1 VAIALALLG
10 AFVIVQASQLKLTTL
25 GGGPGPGVFPMALGA
40 LLLGLGVLLA
50 PSTLRERTEFGHI
63 PRLVGLTLVLIV
75 YAILLDPLGFVIT
88 TALAMAV
95 LLGAFTTNRRWLW
108 AIIGVVG
115 SVISYALFSSIL
127 HVQLPAD
134 PWFIWP

>member
-1 VAIALALLG
+1 MAIALALLG
-10 AFVIVQASQLKLTTL
+10 AFVILQASQLKLTTL

-40 LLLGLGVLLA
+40 LLLGLGALLT
-50 PSTLRERTEFGHI
+50 PSTLRERTKFGHI

-95 LLGAFTTNRRWLW
+95 LLAAFTTNRRWLW